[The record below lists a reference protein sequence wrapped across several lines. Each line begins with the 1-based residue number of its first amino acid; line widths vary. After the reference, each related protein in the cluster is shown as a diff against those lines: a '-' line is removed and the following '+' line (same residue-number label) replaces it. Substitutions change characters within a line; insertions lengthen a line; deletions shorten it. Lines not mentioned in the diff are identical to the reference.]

1 MARVNRWKQFG
12 DAYNAVYN
20 AGTSFGQAIEVGG
33 IAFKDYE
40 DEEGNKLT
48 GLALDRARTDDYAAA
63 EQKWGDPMEALR
75 MRTGV
80 ETLGQS
86 KLQTDYL
93 TDTYDERVWQGGKGA
108 SQALRANTGLTLAN
122 TGRINLD
129 TEIRE
134 GSKTS
139 EISANTA
146 KFDMEAIQSE
156 QQGLAYKDPSYL
168 ASLTSAQE
176 SAAAE
181 SAANTVRFKS
191 KEYKDFLTSKDLAD
205 TAENRE
211 RYVKAELNRSVLEDP
226 EHQSNWKAEQ
236 IIKGKTNLSM
246 AANAL
251 AIQESPE
258 TLAILTTNLKT
269 MLNNAEKTWNDSL
282 TQLKLSEN
290 ADFQANQYAA
300 GLSNAEALA
309 ATSAN
314 QVILAERSL
323 KLNTWIDEWSKTAD
337 FNDPTSMTTFLEGIK
352 TIDPELGMQ
361 LEKNYGEHELWEITN
376 ESLRMKAEANQAMAT
391 NGVPG
396 VVEIL
401 DKYNGDKLGIQ
412 LKKNDDG
419 SFELVETQT
428 TGYGPGQSVTEV
440 VRSIASGAN
449 EQDFMRDI
457 DAVLDPASLMNY
469 AKDLADIR
477 YKDGQIAYTEAL
489 TQSAL
494 ARKPLTVDQW
504 VAKVLQDPKATDSDM
519 MNALQVLFKDNPE
532 GWQAAWDQYK
542 IDSGAKEID
551 GNVPEKI
558 PSGPVEVDV
567 TGPKTEEEEAAAN
580 DVLNVLAETNMPI
593 HDLTKYL
600 EENQKLIAK
609 YSPTALIAEQNKL
622 AAAEEFVNSLI
633 KDGTE
638 ITPETLTEFMN
649 KINTAAERDLSGRND
664 KGGVLSRKRDRA
676 IQMRM
681 ALRNN
686 PVGVLNVVIAEL
698 QNKISTTINTP
709 DRTGKKAKDNIQ
721 RAEQLEQLQKLIE
734 TLMANR

>member
-1 MARVNRWKQFG
+1 
-12 DAYNAVYN
+12 
-20 AGTSFGQAIEVGG
+20 
-33 IAFKDYE
+33 
-40 DEEGNKLT
+40 
-48 GLALDRARTDDYAAA
+48 
-63 EQKWGDPMEALR
+63 
-75 MRTGV
+75 
-80 ETLGQS
+80 
-86 KLQTDYL
+86 
-93 TDTYDERVWQGGKGA
+93 
-108 SQALRANTGLTLAN
+108 
-122 TGRINLD
+122 
-129 TEIRE
+129 
-134 GSKTS
+134 
-139 EISANTA
+139 
-146 KFDMEAIQSE
+146 
-156 QQGLAYKDPSYL
+156 
-168 ASLTSAQE
+168 
-176 SAAAE
+176 
-181 SAANTVRFKS
+181 
-191 KEYKDFLTSKDLAD
+191 
-205 TAENRE
+205 
-211 RYVKAELNRSVLEDP
+211 
-226 EHQSNWKAEQ
+226 
-236 IIKGKTNLSM
+236 LSI

-269 MLNNAEKTWNDSL
+269 MLNNAETKWNDSL

-300 GLSNAEALA
+300 GLSNSEAEA
-309 ATSAN
+309 ATAEN
-314 QVILAERSL
+314 QAILAERSL

-337 FNDPTSMTTFLEGIK
+337 FKDPTSMITFLEGIK

-469 AKDLADIR
+469 AKDLADMR

-489 TQSAL
+489 TQAAL
-494 ARKPLTVDQW
+494 SQKPLTLDQW
-504 VAKVLQDPKATDSDM
+504 AAKVLQDPNATDSDS
-519 MNALQVLFKDNPE
+519 MNALQVLFKNNPE
-532 GWQAAWDQYK
+532 GWQVAWDQYK
-542 IDSGAKEID
+542 IDKGAEEID

-558 PSGPVEVDV
+558 NSGPVEVDV
-567 TGPKTEEEEAAAN
+567 NGPRTEEEEAAAN

-609 YSPTALIAEQNKL
+609 YSPTALIGEQNKL

-638 ITPETLTEFMN
+638 ITPENLTEFMN
-649 KINTAAERDLSGRND
+649 KINTAAERDLSGVND
-664 KGGVLSRKRDRA
+664 KGGIKAKNRDRA

-681 ALRNN
+681 ALRND
-686 PVGVLNVVIAEL
+686 PVGVLSVVIAEL
-698 QNKISTTINTP
+698 ENKISTTINTP
-709 DRTGKKAKDNIQ
+709 DRTGKKARDNIQ